1 MSIIEF
7 GIILIFTKSKIG
19 QWESLET
26 FSFPLIIEIPLFKC
40 QLDINMKKKKDEK
53 KTTLARIPKP

>member
-7 GIILIFTKSKIG
+7 EIILIFTKSKIG

-40 QLDINMKKKKDEK
+40 QLDINMKKRWEEDY
-53 KTTLARIPKP
+53 TS

>member
-1 MSIIEF
+1 MSIIIYKKIIKIIMSIIEF
-7 GIILIFTKSKIG
+7 GIILIFKKSKIG

-40 QLDINMKKKKDEK
+40 QLDINMKK
-53 KTTLARIPKP
+53 R

>member
-26 FSFPLIIEIPLFKC
+26 FTFPLIIEIPLFKC
-40 QLDINMKKKKDEK
+40 QLDINMKK
-53 KTTLARIPKP
+53 R